1 MKQQLQTGDKNQEDT
16 LFVKTLGKYPLIK
29 VIDFLITFQEFDY
42 SPTDIAEKSD
52 VSYVTLQTFWDKL
65 VLTGIVKKTREVGNA
80 TMYKLNKENR
90 IVKKLLELDEVLR
103 EEIRKEFI

>member
-1 MKQQLQTGDKNQEDT
+1 MKQKLETERKNQEET

-52 VSYVTLQTFWDKL
+52 ISYVTLQTFWDNL
-65 VLTGIVKKTREVGNA
+65 ILMDIVKKTREVGNA
-80 TMYKLNKENR
+80 TMYKLNKKSE
-90 IVKKLLELDEVLR
+90 IVKKLLELDEILR
-103 EEIRKEFI
+103 EEVRKESI

>member
-1 MKQQLQTGDKNQEDT
+1 MKQQLKTGDKNQKDT

-65 VLTGIVKKTREVGNA
+65 VLADIVKKTREVGNA

-103 EEIRKEFI
+103 EEYWKGI